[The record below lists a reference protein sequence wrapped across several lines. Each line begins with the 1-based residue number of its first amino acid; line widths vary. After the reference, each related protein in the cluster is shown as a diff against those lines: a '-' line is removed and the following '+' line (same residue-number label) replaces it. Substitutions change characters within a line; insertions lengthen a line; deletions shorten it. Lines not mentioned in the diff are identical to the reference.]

1 MRLICEGRTEVPENR
16 HIWRTAPKI
25 CDLSVL
31 QFFDFYFCTTAESI
45 EHKIHAYGQSKSLLK
60 TGLNDKTVVNLAVP
74 ELAREIN

>member
-1 MRLICEGRTEVPENR
+1 M
-16 HIWRTAPKI
+16 
-25 CDLSVL
+25 L

-60 TGLNDKTVVNLAVP
+60 TGLNDKAVVNLAVP